1 MSRHGRHARLQRRA
15 ILGFTF
21 VELLV
26 VIAIVAVLA
35 AIALPA
41 VAAARARGQIIQCES
56 NVHTLLVALSGYA
69 ASNEGQYP
77 PNFASPAPGE
87 FWHDR
92 ARIGQFLSCNVASD
106 KSVIG
111 GVMVCPADDR
121 AQRSY
126 AMNIW
131 ASCKVDTPVLKQQKV
146 SGTLWDSRVTN
157 SSQMILISEKW
168 TSSSLSGGWVTEEYF
183 GYAGGATPGQ
193 RFGVGGGIPPQ
204 HMGQWGLVNCELAY
218 LRHRSSSS
226 STSSGTLIEPVGR
239 ITIGYADGHVDMKS
253 NDELADSTTNLST
266 LDSMWSPWDVQI
278 NH

>member
-1 MSRHGRHARLQRRA
+1 MSYHGRYGRLQCRA
-15 ILGFTF
+15 ILGFTL

-35 AIALPA
+35 SMAFPAIS
-41 VAAARARGQIIQCES
+41 AARAREQTIQCES
-56 NVHTLLVALSGYA
+56 NVRALLVALSGYA
-69 ASNEGQYP
+69 ASNEGAFP
-77 PNFASPAPGE
+77 PNFAMPGPGE

-106 KSVIG
+106 KSLIG

-131 ASCKVDTPVLKQQKV
+131 ASSKVDTPVRLQQKV
-146 SGTLWDSRVTN
+146 SGTFWDSRVAD

-183 GYAGGATPGQ
+183 GYAGATPGE

-218 LRHRSSSS
+218 ARHGSSRE
-226 STSSGTLIEPVGR
+226 SGRPIQPVGR

-253 NDELADSTTNLST
+253 NDDLANSTTNLST

>member
-1 MSRHGRHARLQRRA
+1 LQYRA
-15 ILGFTF
+15 ILGFTL

-26 VIAIVAVLA
+26 VIAIVAALA
-35 AIALPA
+35 SIALPA
-41 VAAARARGQIIQCES
+41 ISAARAREQIIQCES

-69 ASNEGQYP
+69 ASNEGAYP

-92 ARIGQFLSCNVASD
+92 ARIGQFLSCNIASD
-106 KSVIG
+106 KSLIG

-126 AMNIW
+126 AMNVW
-131 ASCKVDTPVLKQQKV
+131 ASSKVDPNVRAQVKL
-146 SGTLWDSRVTN
+146 SGTLWDSRVAN
-157 SSQMILISEKW
+157 SSQMILISEEW
-168 TSSSLSGGWVTEEYF
+168 TSSNMPAGWVTIEPF
-183 GYAGGATPGQ
+183 GFRGATPGQ
-193 RFGVGGGIPPQ
+193 RFGVDGGIPPQ

-218 LRHRSSSS
+218 ARHRSRSSS
-226 STSSGTLIEPVGR
+226 NSSATFTEPVGR

-253 NDELADSTTNLST
+253 NDDLADSATNLST

>member
-1 MSRHGRHARLQRRA
+1 
-15 ILGFTF
+15 

-26 VIAIVAVLA
+26 VMAIVAVLA

-41 VAAARARGQIIQCES
+41 MAAARAREQMIQCES

-69 ASNEGQYP
+69 ASNEGEYP
-77 PNFASPAPGE
+77 PNFASPNPGE

-106 KSVIG
+106 KSLIG
-111 GVMVCPADDR
+111 GIMVCPADDR

-126 AMNIW
+126 AMNVW
-131 ASCKVDTPVLKQQKV
+131 ASCKVDTPFRLQQKV
-146 SGTLWDSRVTN
+146 SGTFWDSRVTD

-168 TSSSLSGGWVTEEYF
+168 TSSTLSGGWVTVEPF
-183 GYAGGATPGQ
+183 GSRGATPGE
-193 RFGVGGGIPPQ
+193 RFGVNGGVPSQ
-204 HMGQWGLVNCELAY
+204 QMGQWGLVNCELAY
-218 LRHRSSSS
+218 ERHRSRSAPAML
-226 STSSGTLIEPVGR
+226 TEPVGR

-253 NDELADSTTNLST
+253 NDELANSTTNLST

>member
-15 ILGFTF
+15 ILGFTL

-26 VIAIVAVLA
+26 VMAIVAVLA
-35 AIALPA
+35 AIGLPA
-41 VAAARARGQIIQCES
+41 MAAARARGQMIQCES

-69 ASNEGQYP
+69 ASNEGAYP
-77 PNFASPAPGE
+77 PNLALPAPGE

-106 KSVIG
+106 KSLIG
-111 GVMVCPADDR
+111 GAMVCPADDR

-131 ASCKVDTPVLKQQKV
+131 ASSKVDTPVRLQQKV
-146 SGTLWDSRVTN
+146 SGTLWDSRVPN

-168 TSSSLSGGWVTEEYF
+168 TSGSLSGGLVTEEYF
-183 GYAGGATPGQ
+183 GYAGATPGQ
-193 RFGVGGGIPPQ
+193 RFGVGGGIPPR

-218 LRHRSSSS
+218 ARHGPSREPEP
-226 STSSGTLIEPVGR
+226 GMPIPPVGR

-253 NDELADSTTNLST
+253 NDELANSTTNLST

>member
-1 MSRHGRHARLQRRA
+1 MSRHGRHARLQCRA
-15 ILGFTF
+15 ILGFTL

-26 VIAIVAVLA
+26 VIAILA
-35 AIALPA
+35 ALASIALPA
-41 VAAARARGQIIQCES
+41 IAAARAREQMIQCES
-56 NVHTLLVALSGYA
+56 NVHTLLVALGGYA
-69 ASNEGQYP
+69 ASNEGEYP

-106 KSVIG
+106 KSLIG

-126 AMNIW
+126 AMNVW
-131 ASCKVDTPVLKQQKV
+131 ASSKVDSYVRAQLKI
-146 SGTLWDSRVTN
+146 SGTLWDSRVTD

-168 TSSSLSGGWVTEEYF
+168 TSSAMSDGWVTVEAF
-183 GYAGGATPGQ
+183 GYAGGATPGE

-204 HMGQWGLVNCELAY
+204 RMGQWGLVNCELAY
-218 LRHRSSSS
+218 ERHRSRSAPAML
-226 STSSGTLIEPVGR
+226 TQPVGR

-253 NDELADSTTNLST
+253 NDDLADSTTHLST